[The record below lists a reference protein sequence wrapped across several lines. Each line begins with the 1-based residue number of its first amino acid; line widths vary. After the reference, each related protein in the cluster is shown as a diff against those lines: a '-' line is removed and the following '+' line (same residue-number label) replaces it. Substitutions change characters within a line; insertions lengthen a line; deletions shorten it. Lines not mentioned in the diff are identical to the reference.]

1 MAVNSATLT
10 ELRERS
16 MQLHTDLK
24 AAEADLRG
32 QGYQGVPYFLKTAG
46 QHLDACTLGII
57 QAVSQREADENA
69 VGMLG
74 GKTPTEA
81 LAGSAS

>member
-1 MAVNSATLT
+1 MAVNSATLA

-16 MQLHTDLK
+16 MQLHADLK
-24 AAEADLRG
+24 AAEAELRG
-32 QGYQGVPYFLKTAG
+32 QGYQGVPYYLKNAG
-46 QHLDACTLGII
+46 HNIDQATNCII
-57 QAVSQREADENA
+57 LAVSQREADEKS